1 MKKKSG
7 TPMKIDMENKVF
19 GRLLVKSQDSLRTD
33 DIFWICICECGNT
46 KSIRGTSLRA
56 NVTSS
61 CGCLQKETSSQRSL
75 KHGMF
80 GTASY
85 RSWAAMLQRCR
96 DQDPESPNFKTYAAR
111 GITVDP
117 KWEEF
122 KGFYEDMGDRPE
134 GCTLDRVDFNK
145 GYYKE
150 NCRWATLDVQANNK
164 RNARMLTLNGET
176 LTLEKWSEKL
186 GIAKSTIHCRLRDGR
201 TVEEALSQTRY
212 GKPRNG

>member
-1 MKKKSG
+1 MY
-7 TPMKIDMENKVF
+7 
-19 GRLLVKSQDSLRTD
+19 
-33 DIFWICICECGNT
+33 
-46 KSIRGTSLRA
+46 
-56 NVTSS
+56 
-61 CGCLQKETSSQRSL
+61 

-80 GTASY
+80 GTPSY
-85 RSWAAMLQRCR
+85 RSWASMLQRVR
-96 DQDPESPNFKTYAAR
+96 ETNPEKHNFHSYRAR
-111 GITVDP
+111 GITVNP

-122 KGFYEDMGDRPE
+122 EGFYEDMGDRPE
-134 GCTLDRVDFNK
+134 GCTLDRIDFNK

-150 NCRWATLDVQANNK
+150 NYRWATLDVQANNK